1 MALLAYGYYRYRYRL
16 ERALLEVYARA
27 SAEHYILWLLNGSF
41 LASIVSIALQAARH
55 RTKS

>member
-16 ERALLEVYARA
+16 ERALLKVYARA
-27 SAEHYILWLLNGSF
+27 SAEHILWLLNGSF